1 MRMDMAAPLGYFA
14 LEFCGSVQDRHMLIF
29 LLLNIDSGSTCGS
42 LARLGQLIAALA
54 ACHREIKSSIAF
66 AFS

>member
-1 MRMDMAAPLGYFA
+1 
-14 LEFCGSVQDRHMLIF
+14 MLIF